1 MKENIN
7 WGIIGLGKIANKFA
21 TALASVQNAELYG
34 VASRNRDKA
43 LDFSKEHKAKAAY
56 GVYDQLM
63 KDENVDVIYI
73 ATPHSLHHE
82 ITMECLDHGKAVL
95 CEKPFAMNREEAQQM
110 ITHARSKN
118 VFLMEALWTMFLPH
132 FQYVQELVNSGKY
145 GKVKSIKADFGFEA
159 EFDRNQRTFNK
170 ALGGGSLLDIGI
182 YPVFLSYAL
191 LGKPEKIEASAQFA
205 ETGVDWE
212 CEMKFLYPEEVK
224 ASLHSSFRE
233 KTPTIAEI
241 ELEKGII
248 RLNSRFH
255 EPTSVSIILE
265 GKEETKDFGVKTNGY
280 DFEATHVTHMLLEG
294 KSESRKWTPENT
306 LDLMELLDAVRHEIG
321 LKY

>member
-1 MKENIN
+1 MKKEIN

-21 TALASVQNAELYG
+21 TALAHVENASLYA

-43 LDFSKEHKAKAAY
+43 VAFSEKYNARVAY

-82 ITMECLDHGKAVL
+82 LTIQCIKHGKAVL
-95 CEKPFAMNREEAQQM
+95 CEKPFAMNLQEAEEM
-110 ITHARSKN
+110 VNLARSKK

-132 FQYVQELVNSGKY
+132 YQYIIDLIKSGDY
-145 GKVKSIKADFGFEA
+145 GKIISIRADFGFEA
-159 EFDRNQRTFNK
+159 EFDREKRLFNK

-182 YPVFLSYAL
+182 YPIFLSYSL
-191 LGKPEKIEASAQFA
+191 LGKPERIEANA
-205 ETGVDWE
+205 EFTDTGVDME
-212 CEMKFLYPEEVK
+212 CEMKFLYPD
-224 ASLHSSFRE
+224 AQAYLHSSFKE

-241 ELEKGII
+241 ELEKAVVK
-248 RLNSRFH
+248 LHSRFH
-255 EPTSVSIILE
+255 EPTSVSIITE
-265 GKEETKDFGVKTNGY
+265 SKEKTKVFEVKTNGY
-280 DFEATHVTHMLLEG
+280 NFEAAHVTQMLMEG
-294 KSESRKWTPENT
+294 RSESNKWSLDET
-306 LDLMELLDAVRHEIG
+306 LDLMALLDDVRQEIG

>member
-1 MKENIN
+1 MKKEIN

-21 TALASVQNAELYG
+21 TALSHVENARLYA

-43 LDFSKEHKAKAAY
+43 VDFSEEYNARVAY

-82 ITMECLDHGKAVL
+82 LTIQCIMHGKAVL
-95 CEKPFAMNREEAQQM
+95 CEKPFAMNLQEAEEM
-110 ITHARSKN
+110 VNLARSKK

-132 FQYVQELVNSGKY
+132 YQYIINLIKSGDY
-145 GKVKSIKADFGFEA
+145 GKIISIKADFGFEA
-159 EFDRNQRTFNK
+159 EFDREKRLFNK

-182 YPVFLSYAL
+182 YPIFLSYSL
-191 LGKPEKIEASAQFA
+191 LGKPDRIEANA
-205 ETGVDWE
+205 EFTDTGVDME
-212 CEMKFLYPEEVK
+212 CEMKFLYPD
-224 ASLHSSFRE
+224 AQAYLHSSFKE

-241 ELEKGII
+241 ELEKAVVK
-248 RLNSRFH
+248 LHSRFH
-255 EPTSVSIILE
+255 EPTSVSIITE
-265 GKEETKDFGVKTNGY
+265 RKEKTKTFEVKTNGY
-280 DFEATHVTHMLLEG
+280 NFEAAHVTQMLMEG
-294 KSESRKWTPENT
+294 RSESNIWSLDET
-306 LDLMELLDAVRHEIG
+306 LDLMALLDDVRQEIG